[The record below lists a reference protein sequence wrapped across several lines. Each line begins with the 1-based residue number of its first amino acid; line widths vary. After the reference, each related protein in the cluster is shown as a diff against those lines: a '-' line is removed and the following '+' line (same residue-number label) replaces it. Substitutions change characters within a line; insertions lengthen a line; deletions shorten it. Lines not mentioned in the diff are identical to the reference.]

1 MTANRPGLLNEGKPL
16 LTPLLLLTISLC
28 CTKLFPAFWQT
39 ALCAPTSVLAASWL
53 HAPCTSTSDGYLIH
67 LPGLAVRVTQACNA
81 TQFLSLLW
89 ALMASVG
96 LARGTR
102 PRPVGTLS
110 PGPRLRT
117 SLATLAGY
125 AVLAYAVTILAN
137 TARVI
142 VGWWAGL
149 WARRLLPESFHPGVH
164 LAVGIIVFTAFLVG
178 GYVLATWLS
187 RPRVIPCHGVAA
199 CVPLAS

>member
-1 MTANRPGLLNEGKPL
+1 MTADRPGLLNEGKAL
-16 LTPLLLLTISLC
+16 LVPLLLLTISLC
-28 CTKLFPAFWQT
+28 CTKVSPAFWQK
-39 ALCAPTSVLAASWL
+39 ALCAPTSMLAASWL

-96 LARGTR
+96 LARRTR
-102 PRPVGTLS
+102 PRQEGATSRAFRVWKSLS
-110 PGPRLRT
+110 
-117 SLATLAGY
+117 TLAGY
-125 AVLAYAVTILAN
+125 AVLAYGVTILAN
-137 TARVI
+137 TARVV

-164 LAVGIIVFTAFLVG
+164 LAVGIIVFTVFLVA
-178 GYVLATWLS
+178 GYVLAAWSS
-187 RPRVIPCHGVAA
+187 RARVIPGHGVAA
-199 CVPLAS
+199 CVPLAP